1 MRYLIGALLL
11 VMQMSY
17 AYAYPSE
24 KALQILDGYKDECV
38 SGEYRGPMGEDSVKE
53 LGIENKKPV
62 FTYDE
67 QVSVNVKL
75 NNNVEAEI
83 IDTQYTY
90 CDGWGIQ
97 RLSGRAAWPIYIL
110 IGDVGYKFDSYG
122 VHQLFPDK
130 SYENSSL
137 NAMLFW
143 ATSAY
148 DCRTDKEQKD
158 IAGFHSCWEVAYW
171 EEDLGRLVF
180 SSSQNNEEKARARFN
195 RDGKK

>member
-1 MRYLIGALLL
+1 MRYLISALLL
-11 VMQMSY
+11 VMQFSNV
-17 AYAYPSE
+17 YAYPSE
-24 KALQILDGYKDECV
+24 NALRILDGYKDDCE

-62 FTYDE
+62 FSYDK
-67 QVSVNVKL
+67 QVSVSVKL
-75 NNNVEAEI
+75 NDNVMAEI
-83 IDTQYTY
+83 VDTQYTY

-122 VHQLFPDK
+122 VHQLFPEK
-130 SYENSSL
+130 GYENNSL

-148 DCRTDKEQKD
+148 DCRTDKEKKD
-158 IAGFHSCWEVAYW
+158 VAGFHSCWEVAYW
-171 EEDLGRLVF
+171 EEELGRLVF
-180 SSSQNNEEKARARFN
+180 SSSQKNEEMARDRFK
-195 RDGKK
+195 RDR